1 MHNCRCYY
9 LIRKAKR
16 FFRLFFYFWKI
27 NVFLMSIINQFY
39 GNSYNNR

>member
-16 FFRLFFYFWKI
+16 FFRLLFLFLENKRIFDENNKSVLWK
-27 NVFLMSIINQFY
+27 
-39 GNSYNNR
+39 